1 MKKPELLAP
10 AGSLEHLRMAVDYG
24 ADAVYAGIPRW
35 SLRVRGNGFSR
46 EDFAAGIAYAHEHGR
61 KFFAVLNVIPHMRRV
76 NAFDEAL
83 HEVAALKP
91 DAFIM
96 ADPGL
101 IDRAITLYPEIPV
114 HLSVQAN
121 TVNAGT
127 VKFWQKI
134 GVKRCIL
141 ARELSLSEI
150 AMIREACPDMELE
163 VFIHGALCIAVS
175 GRCLISGLLARRDAN
190 LGACNNSCRWNYR
203 TKDLSLIDAQGAHP
217 VGLTGEH
224 IAFAPQEQSALDQR
238 DLPSLY
244 AEIEET
250 SRRQGEWM
258 PLEED
263 EHGSYLMN
271 SKDLCALPV
280 LKELMELGVDSLK
293 IEGRSRSPF
302 YAGGISRAYR
312 LAIDAIA
319 AGQDIPEESYT
330 IVGSIPARGYTTALL
345 EAHKPNATQD
355 YETNAPS
362 PGKWQVV
369 GQILSQAD
377 NGDIY
382 IKVKNKF
389 EANTL
394 FGELNTGRV
403 DVAANCFAI
412 TETRLKNYLASIP
425 IYADAQ
431 VIIVKPES
439 KYKTFEDLRGQ
450 TMGVTAGQA
459 AQTTVENM
467 APEYDWKVITYE
479 DSPQGFLDCANG
491 RIESYANTVTN
502 IEKAQ
507 KAQGLKFR
515 MLEQK
520 LFGNNVGWWY
530 AKNEKGEELRDEL
543 NKVLREMHKDG
554 TLSRITTKWFYDD
567 LTKLISDQWLIDEN
581 SGVK

>member
-1 MKKPELLAP
+1 MTQFLKKPELLAP
-10 AGSLEHLRMAVDYG
+10 AGSLQHLKMAVDYG

-46 EDFAAGIAYAHEHGR
+46 EDFAAGISYAHEHGR

-76 NAFDEAL
+76 NAFDDSL

-101 IDRAITLYPEIPV
+101 IDRAIELYPDIPV

-134 GVKRCIL
+134 GVKRCII

-203 TKDLSLIDAQGAHP
+203 TKNLNLVDGTGAHAA
-217 VGLTGEH
+217 GLKDEH
-224 IAFAPQEQSALDQR
+224 IEFAPSASPLDQR

-312 LAIDAIA
+312 LAIDALA
-319 AGQDIPEESYT
+319 SGQPIPEESYT

-345 EAHKPNATQD
+345 EAHKPNETQD
-355 YETNAPS
+355 YATNAPS

-369 GQILSQAD
+369 GQILSQD
-377 NGDIY
+377 EQGDLY
-382 IKVKNKF
+382 IKVKN
-389 EANTL
+389 
-394 FGELNTGRV
+394 R
-403 DVAANCFAI
+403 FAKDNKI
-412 TETRLKNYLASIP
+412 LVYTH
-425 IYADAQ
+425 
-431 VIIVKPES
+431 
-439 KYKTFEDLRGQ
+439 
-450 TMGVTAGQA
+450 
-459 AQTTVENM
+459 
-467 APEYDWKVITYE
+467 
-479 DSPQGFLDCANG
+479 QGPLSLDG
-491 RIESYANTVTN
+491 ST
-502 IEKAQ
+502 
-507 KAQGLKFR
+507 
-515 MLEQK
+515 
-520 LFGNNVGWWY
+520 
-530 AKNEKGEELRDEL
+530 LRDKNGHL
-543 NKVLREMHKDG
+543 TDLAPGDGYYVYLSCPQQLDLDTAVLLR
-554 TLSRITTKWFYDD
+554 DD
-567 LTKLISDQWLIDEN
+567 S
-581 SGVK
+581 

>member
-46 EDFAAGIAYAHEHGR
+46 EDFAAGIAYAHEHDR

-203 TKDLSLIDAQGAHP
+203 TKDLVLVDAQGAHP
-217 VGLTGEH
+217 VGLAGEQ
-224 IAFAPQEQSALDQR
+224 IAFAPQAHSALDQR

-319 AGQDIPEESYT
+319 EGRDIPEESYT

-369 GQILSQAD
+369 GQILSQTD

-389 EANTL
+389 EA
-394 FGELNTGRV
+394 
-403 DVAANCFAI
+403 
-412 TETRLKNYLASIP
+412 KNKILVY
-425 IYADAQ
+425 
-431 VIIVKPES
+431 
-439 KYKTFEDLRGQ
+439 T
-450 TMGVTAGQA
+450 
-459 AQTTVENM
+459 
-467 APEYDWKVITYE
+467 
-479 DSPQGFLDCANG
+479 PQGPLSLDG
-491 RIESYANTVTN
+491 ST
-502 IEKAQ
+502 
-507 KAQGLKFR
+507 
-515 MLEQK
+515 
-520 LFGNNVGWWY
+520 
-530 AKNEKGEELRDEL
+530 LRDK
-543 NKVLREMHKDG
+543 NGNPVAVAPGDG
-554 TLSRITTKWFYDD
+554 YYVYLSCP
-567 LTKLISDQWLIDEN
+567 TKLDLATAVLLRDDS
-581 SGVK
+581 

>member
-1 MKKPELLAP
+1 MIKKPELLAP
-10 AGSLEHLRMAVDYG
+10 AGSLQHLRMAIDYG

-46 EDFAAGIAYAHEHGR
+46 ADFAAGIAYAHEHGR

-76 NAFDEAL
+76 NAFDESL

-91 DAFIM
+91 DALIM

-101 IDRAITLYPEIPV
+101 IDRAIELYPEIPV

-141 ARELSLSEI
+141 ARELSLNEI

-203 TKDLSLIDAQGAHP
+203 TKDLALVDADGAHTVGTAQGHLAFDPIAHQQ
-217 VGLTGEH
+217 VST
-224 IAFAPQEQSALDQR
+224 STLDQA

-302 YAGGISRAYR
+302 YAGGIARAYR
-312 LAIDAIA
+312 LAIDALA
-319 AGQDIPEESYT
+319 AGQAIPEESYT
-330 IVGSIPARGYTTALL
+330 IVNSIPSRGYTTALL
-345 EAHKPNATQD
+345 EAHKPNETQD
-355 YETNAPS
+355 YATNAPS

-377 NGDIY
+377 NGDLY

-389 EANTL
+389 EAHNQLIVYTPQGPLTL
-394 FGELNTGRV
+394 DGSTMR
-403 DVAANCFAI
+403 D
-412 TETRLKNYLASIP
+412 KNGQATTIAPGDGYYVYLACP
-425 IYADAQ
+425 Q
-431 VIIVKPES
+431 PL
-439 KYKTFEDLRGQ
+439 DLA
-450 TMGVTAGQA
+450 TA
-459 AQTTVENM
+459 V
-467 APEYDWKVITYE
+467 
-479 DSPQGFLDCANG
+479 L
-491 RIESYANTVTN
+491 
-502 IEKAQ
+502 
-507 KAQGLKFR
+507 
-515 MLEQK
+515 
-520 LFGNNVGWWY
+520 
-530 AKNEKGEELRDEL
+530 LRD
-543 NKVLREMHKDG
+543 D
-554 TLSRITTKWFYDD
+554 S
-567 LTKLISDQWLIDEN
+567 
-581 SGVK
+581 

>member
-1 MKKPELLAP
+1 MTQSLTKPELLAP
-10 AGSLEHLRMAVDYG
+10 AGSLQHLKMAVDYG

-46 EDFAAGIAYAHEHGR
+46 EDFAAGISYAHEHGR

-76 NAFDEAL
+76 NAFDDSL

-101 IDRAITLYPEIPV
+101 IDRAIELYPDIPV

-134 GVKRCIL
+134 GVKRCII

-203 TKDLSLIDAQGAHP
+203 TKNLNLVDGTGAHAA
-217 VGLTGEH
+217 GLKDEH
-224 IAFAPQEQSALDQR
+224 IEFAPSASPLDQR

-312 LAIDAIA
+312 LAIDALA
-319 AGQDIPEESYT
+319 SGQPIPEESYT

-345 EAHKPNATQD
+345 EAHKPNETQD
-355 YETNAPS
+355 YATNAPS

-369 GQILSQAD
+369 GQILSQD
-377 NGDIY
+377 EQGDLY
-382 IKVKNKF
+382 IKVKN
-389 EANTL
+389 
-394 FGELNTGRV
+394 R
-403 DVAANCFAI
+403 FAKDNKI
-412 TETRLKNYLASIP
+412 LVYTH
-425 IYADAQ
+425 
-431 VIIVKPES
+431 
-439 KYKTFEDLRGQ
+439 
-450 TMGVTAGQA
+450 
-459 AQTTVENM
+459 
-467 APEYDWKVITYE
+467 
-479 DSPQGFLDCANG
+479 QGPLSLDG
-491 RIESYANTVTN
+491 ST
-502 IEKAQ
+502 
-507 KAQGLKFR
+507 
-515 MLEQK
+515 
-520 LFGNNVGWWY
+520 
-530 AKNEKGEELRDEL
+530 LRDKNGHL
-543 NKVLREMHKDG
+543 TDLAPGDGYYVYLSCPQQLDLDTAVLLR
-554 TLSRITTKWFYDD
+554 DD
-567 LTKLISDQWLIDEN
+567 S
-581 SGVK
+581 